1 MAEFNDL
8 IGLTLVAIKGG
19 VGDDEIRFLTS
30 EGREFRMY
38 HEQDCCE
45 SVSVEDICGD
55 LADLIGSPILRASGY
70 SSGERPAD
78 VEKPEYEPDSE
89 TWTFYNIAT
98 VKGYVTIRWYGTSN
112 GSYSESVYFEEITK
126 A

>member
-1 MAEFNDL
+1 MTEFKDL
-8 IGLTLVAIKGG
+8 VGLTLVKIKGG
-19 VGDDEIRFLTS
+19 VGDEEMRFLTS

-45 SVSVEDICGD
+45 SVTVEDICGD
-55 LADLIGSPILRASGY
+55 LADLIGSPIIRATEASD
-70 SSGERPAD
+70 SERPED
-78 VEKPEYEPDSE
+78 YKPEYEPDSE

-112 GSYSESVYFEEITK
+112 GYYSESVEFVEVP
-126 A
+126 